1 MKSSLFLAS
10 FLLLRIFAY
19 SQSTVCPKLGPGPKN
34 KLSEKERSQGY
45 RLLFDGKSTDQWRG
59 AYLDSFPQKAWVV
72 IDNTLA
78 HLKFAGAESTSG
90 GDIITKEEY
99 ADFTLSLEW
108 KIEKGGNSGI
118 KYYVVENF
126 PKPAGSALGLEFQIL
141 DDDNHPDALKGMN
154 GNRKAGSVYD
164 LIPAPANKKL
174 KKVGEWN
181 HAVVMTKGN
190 HVEHWLNGK
199 LTASYDRD
207 SEAFKALVA
216 GSKYKDKPGFGTW
229 PKGHIL
235 LQDHGDL
242 VQYRSIKIKRS

>member
-1 MKSSLFLAS
+1 MALAQ
-10 FLLLRIFAY
+10 AGM
-19 SQSTVCPKLGPGPKN
+19 CPKPNAGPEN
-34 KLSEKERSQGY
+34 ALSKEEKASGY
-45 RLLFDGKSTDQWRG
+45 SLLFDGRSTDQWRG
-59 AYLDSFPQKAWVV
+59 AYLDSFPAKAWVV
-72 IDNTLA
+72 LNGTLS
-78 HLKFAGAESTSG
+78 HLKSAGAESTSG

-126 PKPAGSALGLEFQIL
+126 PKPEGSALGLEFQIL
-141 DDDNHPDALKGMN
+141 DDENHPDALKGKD

-174 KKVGEWN
+174 NKVGEWN
-181 HAVVMTKGN
+181 HTVVVTKGN
-190 HVEHWLNGK
+190 HAEHWLNGM
-199 LTASYDRD
+199 LTASYERD
-207 SEAFKALVA
+207 SDSFKALVA
-216 GSKYKDKPGFGTW
+216 GSKYKDKPGFGSW

-242 VQYRSIKIKRS
+242 VQYRSIKIRKS